1 MSSLVFPT
9 MAGLDIAIKRT
20 PVYAT
25 KVQTASSGK
34 ELRAS
39 FQSTPRFRYSLP
51 LNFLRQAVLNMDGD
65 EAAQLLAFF
74 GAHKG
79 KWDSFWLPDAMA
91 VNLIPNGTSE
101 EPNPTGFGAGY
112 ITTGGAYAGSKCR
125 LVVSPSGI
133 WIWAPFTGMI
143 PCVPG
148 ETFSYQGVIGG
159 NVSTSQ
165 AHLAAYFYNISGTY
179 LATTVGFLKTGT
191 GWTQDAYMATA
202 PANSA
207 FVVFGTEVSGNPN
220 DSALID
226 NMFACRMS
234 TAGLI
239 AIPDGALT
247 QVIASADG
255 IYMQLQRKVRFDTD
269 EIDFD
274 RFLAQVWEAKSLPF
288 ISVK

>member
-1 MSSLVFPT
+1 MSNLVFPT

-34 ELRAS
+34 EMRAS

-79 KWDSFWLPDAMA
+79 TWDSFWLPDAMA

-101 EPNPTGFGAGY
+101 ETNPSGFGASY
-112 ITTGGAYAGSKCR
+112 LVTGGAYAGSKCR

-133 WIWAPFTGMI
+133 WVWAPLTGMI

-148 ETFSYQGVIGG
+148 ETFSYQGVLGG
-159 NVSTSQ
+159 NAATSQ
-165 AHLAAYFYNISGTY
+165 VHLVAYLYDVSGSY
-179 LATTVGFLKTGT
+179 LTTLVGVLKTGT
-191 GWTQDAYMATA
+191 GWTSDVFMATA

-207 FVVFGTEVSGNPN
+207 FVVFGAEVRGNPG

-226 NMFACRMS
+226 NIFACRMS
-234 TAGLI
+234 AAGL
-239 AIPDGALT
+239 AAVPDGTFT
-247 QVIASADG
+247 QVVASADG

-269 EIDFD
+269 ELDFD
-274 RFLAQVWEAKSLPF
+274 RFLAQVWEAKALPF